1 MNGMDILIAAC
12 IVGGVGI
19 VIGLF
24 LGIAAEKFKVHE
36 DETEHAIRELLPG
49 NNCGGCGYA
58 GCDGLAAAIAKGEAP
73 ASACPVGGQAVGQA
87 IGKLVGQEVNM
98 EHLVAFVRCSG
109 NGEATKQ
116 YYQYT
121 GEQDCRQMAYV
132 PNGGAKSCSYGCTGL
147 GNCVKVCKF
156 DAIHIINGLA
166 VVDKEKCRA
175 CGMCVRE
182 CPKHL
187 IQLVPYAGAHRV
199 ACNNTTKGKM
209 VRAVCSRGCIGCML
223 CVKNCETGAI
233 TVENNLARIDYKK
246 CTNCGVCVEKCPAKI
261 IL

>member
-121 GEQDCRQMAYV
+121 GEQD
-132 PNGGAKSCSYGCTGL
+132 
-147 GNCVKVCKF
+147 
-156 DAIHIINGLA
+156 
-166 VVDKEKCRA
+166 
-175 CGMCVRE
+175 
-182 CPKHL
+182 
-187 IQLVPYAGAHRV
+187 
-199 ACNNTTKGKM
+199 
-209 VRAVCSRGCIGCML
+209 
-223 CVKNCETGAI
+223 
-233 TVENNLARIDYKK
+233 
-246 CTNCGVCVEKCPAKI
+246 
-261 IL
+261 